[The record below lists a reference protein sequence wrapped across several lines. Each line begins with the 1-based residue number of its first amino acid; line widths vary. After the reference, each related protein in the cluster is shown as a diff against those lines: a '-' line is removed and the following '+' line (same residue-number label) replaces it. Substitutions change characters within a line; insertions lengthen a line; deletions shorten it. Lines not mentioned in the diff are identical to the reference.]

1 MTKHSNIRTRGAL
14 VLIVISGLLLH
25 SCEELQFGN
34 EFLEKEPSVDVT
46 ADTIFTSLELSE
58 RYLWGGYSTLPYGL
72 NTNWSAKGNK
82 LGMDILESMSDLCHS
97 YLAWGG
103 INELYYTGQYSASVE
118 NSSPKTKYHFLQEQS
133 WEGIRIGWNFIENA
147 SRIPDG
153 SQSYIDQ
160 LKAEA
165 KMIIALHYTDM
176 FRHYG
181 GLPWVNHAY
190 TPTEE
195 TNMPRMTARATVDSI
210 VALID
215 EAIPDLLWEVDD
227 PSNWDG
233 RLTAAG
239 AMGLKARLLLFAAS
253 PLFNDDVPYLDGAAS
268 DQNMTWYGSYDATL
282 WNDAMQA
289 SEELLDMVETMG
301 GYGLVNTGNPRQ
313 DFQDA
318 YYKRGN
324 GEILISTRVRY
335 QSPGWWNAEYYF
347 YQSAGNYGTAC
358 PTKEYVDMFGM
369 ADGTPIDAPG
379 SGWDASDPWANRD
392 ARLYETALVN
402 GDVYQ
407 GRTAELWIGGRERQ
421 NANFK
426 GTASGFGLRKFLLER
441 NNASA
446 IGSVV
451 HWPYLR
457 LAEIY
462 LSYAEAANEV
472 NSGPTAEAYAAVN
485 RVRSRAGLN
494 DLPTGLS
501 QEEFREAVLQER
513 ALEFGYEEVRW
524 FDIIRWKREDLFT
537 QTLHGVNT
545 TDNGDGTFTY
555 EVFELPPRYW
565 QDNWSPNWYLSAFPP
580 DEINKNYGLVQNP
593 GWE

>member
-1 MTKHSNIRTRGAL
+1 MRKHSNIRTRGAL
-14 VLIVISGLLLH
+14 VLIVIFGILLH

-34 EFLEKEPSVDVT
+34 DFLEKEPSVDVT

-82 LGMDILESMSDLCHS
+82 LGMDILESMSDLCQS

-103 INELYYTGQYSASVE
+103 INELYYTGQYSAAVE

-147 SRIPDG
+147 ARIPDG

-181 GLPWVNHAY
+181 GLPWVDHAY
-190 TPTEE
+190 APTEE

-233 RLTAAG
+233 RFTAAG
-239 AMGLKARLLLFAAS
+239 AMGLKARVLLFAAS
-253 PLFNDDVPYLDGAAS
+253 PLFNDDAPYLDGTAAA
-268 DQNMTWYGSYDATL
+268 QNMTWYGGYDATL
-282 WNDAMQA
+282 WNDAMEA
-289 SEELLDMVETMG
+289 SKELLDMVESMG

-318 YYKRGN
+318 YYRRGN

-358 PTKEYVDMFGM
+358 PTKEYIDMFGM

-379 SGWDASDPWANRD
+379 SGWDAADPWANRD
-392 ARLYETALVN
+392 VRLYETALVN

-472 NSGPTAEAYAAVN
+472 NGGPTAEAYAAVD

-494 DLPTGLS
+494 DLEAGLS

-537 QTLHGVNT
+537 HNLHGVNT

-565 QDNWSPNWYLSAFPP
+565 QGNWSPKWYLSAFPP

>member
-1 MTKHSNIRTRGAL
+1 MRKHSNIRTRGAL
-14 VLIVISGLLLH
+14 VLIVIFGILLH

-34 EFLEKEPSVDVT
+34 DFLEKEPSVDIT

-82 LGMDILESMSDLCHS
+82 LGMDILESMSDLCQS

-103 INELYYTGQYSASVE
+103 INELYYTGQYSAAVE

-147 SRIPDG
+147 ARIPDG

-181 GLPWVNHAY
+181 GLPWVDHAY
-190 TPTEE
+190 APTEE

-233 RLTAAG
+233 RFTAAG
-239 AMGLKARLLLFAAS
+239 AMGLKARVLLFAAS
-253 PLFNDDVPYLDGAAS
+253 PLFNDDAPYLDGTAAA
-268 DQNMTWYGSYDATL
+268 QNMTWYGGYDATL
-282 WNDAMQA
+282 WNDAMEA
-289 SEELLDMVETMG
+289 SKELLDMVESMG

-318 YYKRGN
+318 YYRRGN

-358 PTKEYVDMFGM
+358 PTKEYIDMFGM

-379 SGWDASDPWANRD
+379 SGWDAADPWANRD
-392 ARLYETALVN
+392 VRLYETALVN

-472 NSGPTAEAYAAVN
+472 NGGPTAEAYAAVD

-494 DLPTGLS
+494 DLEAGLS

-537 QTLHGVNT
+537 HNLHGVNT

-565 QDNWSPNWYLSAFPP
+565 QGNWSPKWYLSAFPP

>member
-1 MTKHSNIRTRGAL
+1 MTKHSNIRTSGAL

-34 EFLEKEPSVDVT
+34 DFLEKEPSVDVT

-82 LGMDILESMSDLCHS
+82 LGMDILESMTDLCQS

-118 NSSPKTKYHFLQEQS
+118 NSNTKTKYHFLQEQS
-133 WEGIRIGWNFIENA
+133 WEGVRIGWNFIENA
-147 SRIPDG
+147 VRIPDG

-181 GLPWVNHAY
+181 GLPWVDHAY

-215 EAIPDLLWEVDD
+215 AAIPDLPWEVDD

-233 RLTAAG
+233 RFTAAG

-253 PLFNDDVPYLDGAAS
+253 PLFNDDAPYLDGAAS
-268 DQNMTWYGSYDATL
+268 DQNMTWYGGYDATL
-282 WNDAMQA
+282 WNAAMQA
-289 SEELLDMVETMG
+289 SEELLDMVESQG

-313 DFQDA
+313 DFQNA
-318 YYKRGN
+318 YYRRGN

-335 QSPGWWNAEYYF
+335 QSPAWWNQEYYF

-358 PTKEYVDMFGM
+358 PTKEYIDMFGM

-379 SGWDASDPWANRD
+379 SGWDAENPWANRD
-392 ARLYETALVN
+392 VRLYETALVN

-457 LAEIY
+457 LSEIY

-472 NSGPTAEAYAAVN
+472 NGGPTAEAYAAVN

-494 DLPTGLS
+494 DLPAGLS
-501 QEEFREAVLQER
+501 REEFREAVLQER

-524 FDIIRWKREDLFT
+524 FDLIRWKQEDLFT

-545 TDNGDGTFTY
+545 TDNGNGTFTY

-565 QDNWSPNWYLSAFPP
+565 QENWSPKWYLSAFPP

>member
-1 MTKHSNIRTRGAL
+1 MTKHRNLRTTGAL
-14 VLIVISGLLLH
+14 VLISIFGLLLH

-34 EFLEKEPSVDVT
+34 DFLEKEPSVDVT

-133 WEGIRIGWNFIENA
+133 WDGIRIGWNFIENA
-147 SRIPDG
+147 TRIPDG

-165 KMIIALHYTDM
+165 KIIIALHYTDM

-233 RLTAAG
+233 RFTAAG

-253 PLFNDDVPYLDGAAS
+253 PLFNDDVPYLDGTAAA
-268 DQNMTWYGSYDATL
+268 QNMTWYGGYDATL

-289 SEELLDMVETMG
+289 SEELLDMVESMG

-358 PTKEYVDMFGM
+358 PTKEYIDMFGM

-392 ARLYETALVN
+392 VRLYETALVN

-472 NSGPTAEAYAAVN
+472 NGGPTAEAYAAVN
-485 RVRSRAGLN
+485 MVRNRAGLN
-494 DLPTGLS
+494 DLPAGLS

-545 TDNGDGTFTY
+545 TDNGGGTFTY

-565 QDNWSPNWYLSAFPP
+565 QDNWSPKWYLSAFPP

>member
-1 MTKHSNIRTRGAL
+1 MRKHSNIRTRGAL
-14 VLIVISGLLLH
+14 VLIVIFGILLH

-34 EFLEKEPSVDVT
+34 DFLEKEPSVDIT

-82 LGMDILESMSDLCHS
+82 LGMDILESMSDLCQS

-103 INELYYTGQYSASVE
+103 INELYYTGQYSAAVE

-147 SRIPDG
+147 ARIPDG

-181 GLPWVNHAY
+181 GLPWVDHAY
-190 TPTEE
+190 APTEE

-233 RLTAAG
+233 RFTAAG
-239 AMGLKARLLLFAAS
+239 AMGLKARVLLFAAS
-253 PLFNDDVPYLDGAAS
+253 PLFNDDAPYLDGTAAA
-268 DQNMTWYGSYDATL
+268 QNMTWYGGYDATL
-282 WNDAMQA
+282 WNDAMEA
-289 SEELLDMVETMG
+289 SKELLDMVESMG

-318 YYKRGN
+318 YYRRGN

-358 PTKEYVDMFGM
+358 PTKEYIDMFGM

-379 SGWDASDPWANRD
+379 SGWDAADPWANRD
-392 ARLYETALVN
+392 VRLYETALVN

-472 NSGPTAEAYAAVN
+472 NGGPTAEAYAAVD

-494 DLPTGLS
+494 DLEAGLS

-537 QTLHGVNT
+537 QNLHGVNT

-565 QDNWSPNWYLSAFPP
+565 QGNWSPKWYLSAFPP

>member
-1 MTKHSNIRTRGAL
+1 MTKHRNLRTTGAL
-14 VLIVISGLLLH
+14 VLISIFGLLLH

-34 EFLEKEPSVDVT
+34 DFLEKEPSVDVT

-133 WEGIRIGWNFIENA
+133 WDGIRIGWNFIENA
-147 SRIPDG
+147 TRIPDG

-165 KMIIALHYTDM
+165 KIIIALHYTDM

-233 RLTAAG
+233 RFTAAG

-253 PLFNDDVPYLDGAAS
+253 PLFNDDVPYLDGTAAA
-268 DQNMTWYGSYDATL
+268 QNMTWYGGYDATL

-358 PTKEYVDMFGM
+358 PTKEYIDMFGM

-379 SGWDASDPWANRD
+379 SGWDATDPWANRD
-392 ARLYETALVN
+392 VRLYETALVN

-472 NSGPTAEAYAAVN
+472 NGGPTAEAYAAVN
-485 RVRSRAGLN
+485 MVRNRAGLN
-494 DLPTGLS
+494 DLPAGLS

-545 TDNGDGTFTY
+545 TDNGGGTFTY

-565 QDNWSPNWYLSAFPP
+565 QDNWSPKWYLSAFPP

>member
-1 MTKHSNIRTRGAL
+1 MRKHSNIRTRGAL
-14 VLIVISGLLLH
+14 VLIVIFGILLH

-34 EFLEKEPSVDVT
+34 DFLEKEPSVDVT

-82 LGMDILESMSDLCHS
+82 LGMDILESMSDLCQS

-103 INELYYTGQYSASVE
+103 INELYYTGQYSAAVE

-147 SRIPDG
+147 ARIPDG

-181 GLPWVNHAY
+181 GLPWVDHAY
-190 TPTEE
+190 APTEE

-233 RLTAAG
+233 RFTAAG
-239 AMGLKARLLLFAAS
+239 AMGLKARVLLFAAS
-253 PLFNDDVPYLDGAAS
+253 PLFNDDAPYLDGTAAA
-268 DQNMTWYGSYDATL
+268 QNMTWYGGYDATL
-282 WNDAMQA
+282 WNDAMEA
-289 SEELLDMVETMG
+289 SKDLLDMVESMG

-318 YYKRGN
+318 YYRRGN

-358 PTKEYVDMFGM
+358 PTKEYIDMFGM

-379 SGWDASDPWANRD
+379 SGWDAADPWANRD
-392 ARLYETALVN
+392 VRLYETALVN

-472 NSGPTAEAYAAVN
+472 NGGPTAEAYAAVD

-494 DLPTGLS
+494 DLEAGLS

-537 QTLHGVNT
+537 QNLHGVNT

-565 QDNWSPNWYLSAFPP
+565 QGNWSPKWYLSAFPP

>member
-1 MTKHSNIRTRGAL
+1 MTIYSNMRTKGAV
-14 VLIVISGLLLH
+14 VLIGIFGFLLNG
-25 SCEELQFGN
+25 CEELQFGN
-34 EFLEKEPSVDVT
+34 AFLEKEPSVDVT
-46 ADTIFTSLELSE
+46 ADTIFNSLELSE
-58 RYLWGGYSTLPYGL
+58 RYLWGGYATLPYGL

-82 LGMDILESMSDLCHS
+82 LGMDILESMSDLCQS

-103 INELYYTGQYSASVE
+103 INELYYTGQYSAAVE
-118 NSSPKTKYHFLQEQS
+118 NTSPKTKYHFLQEQS
-133 WEGIRIGWNFIENA
+133 WEGIRIGWNFIEKA
-147 SRIPDG
+147 DRIPEG
-153 SQSYIDQ
+153 SEDYVNQ

-165 KMIIALHYTDM
+165 KIIIAIHYTDM
-176 FRHYG
+176 FRHFG

-190 TPTEE
+190 SPTEE
-195 TNMPRMTARATVDSI
+195 TDMPRMTARATVDSI

-215 EAIPDLLWEVDD
+215 EAIPDLPWEVDD

-233 RLTAAG
+233 RFTAAG

-253 PLFNDDVPYLDGAAS
+253 PLFNDDTPYLDGTAS
-268 DQNMTWYGSYDATL
+268 VENMTWYGGYDAAL
-282 WNDAMQA
+282 WTDAMEA
-289 SEELLDMVETMG
+289 SKELMDMVESLG
-301 GYGLVNTGNPRQ
+301 GYGLVNTGNPRL

-358 PTKEYVDMFGM
+358 PTKEYIDMFGM
-369 ADGTPIDAPG
+369 ADGTPINAPG
-379 SGWDASDPWANRD
+379 SGWDADDPWANRD
-392 ARLYETALVN
+392 VRLYETALVN

-426 GTASGFGLRKFLLER
+426 GTATGFGLRKFLLER
-441 NNASA
+441 NNATSV
-446 IGSVV
+446 GSVV

-457 LAEIY
+457 LAEIF

-472 NSGPTAEAYAAVN
+472 NGGPTPEAYAAVN
-485 RVRSRAGLN
+485 RVRNRAGLN

-501 QEEFREAVLQER
+501 QEAFREAVLQER

-565 QDNWSPNWYLSAFPP
+565 QDEWSPKWYLSAFPP

>member
-1 MTKHSNIRTRGAL
+1 MRKHSNIRTRGAL
-14 VLIVISGLLLH
+14 VLIVIFGILLH

-34 EFLEKEPSVDVT
+34 DFLEKEPSVDVT

-82 LGMDILESMSDLCHS
+82 LGMDILESMSDLCQS

-103 INELYYTGQYSASVE
+103 INELYYTGQYSAAVE

-147 SRIPDG
+147 ARIPDG

-181 GLPWVNHAY
+181 GLPWVDHAY
-190 TPTEE
+190 APTEE

-233 RLTAAG
+233 RFTAAG
-239 AMGLKARLLLFAAS
+239 AMGLKARVLLFAAS
-253 PLFNDDVPYLDGAAS
+253 PLFNDDAPYLDGTAAA
-268 DQNMTWYGSYDATL
+268 QNMTWYGGYDATL
-282 WNDAMQA
+282 WNDAMEA
-289 SEELLDMVETMG
+289 SKDLLDMVESMG

-318 YYKRGN
+318 YYRRGN

-358 PTKEYVDMFGM
+358 PTKEYIDMFGM

-379 SGWDASDPWANRD
+379 SGWDAADPWANRD
-392 ARLYETALVN
+392 VRLYETALVN

-472 NSGPTAEAYAAVN
+472 NGGPTAEAYAAVD

-494 DLPTGLS
+494 DLEAGLS

-537 QTLHGVNT
+537 HNLHGVNT

-565 QDNWSPNWYLSAFPP
+565 QGNWSPKWYLSAFPP